1 MCFREGREGKAHL
14 PSVPQSYLGELVLLG
29 PTILGSI
36 SLEVL
41 ISKGD
46 ELALRGLVRILLK
59 IEH

>member
-1 MCFREGREGKAHL
+1 MFQEEEKERPTSHQFHRAIW
-14 PSVPQSYLGELVLLG
+14 GELVLLV

-36 SLEVL
+36 GLEVL